1 MSSFMAAMTFQPS
14 FEARL
19 RSAYQNL
26 LQIQLMA
33 EVLDIDLGTYVN
45 DIGMIITLLV
55 RMIQQFPPIE
65 ADNYQSSIV
74 DV

>member
-1 MSSFMAAMTFQPS
+1 MAAMTFQPS

-26 LQIQLMA
+26 LQIQMLT
-33 EVLDIDLGTYVN
+33 VLVDIDLGNYVS
-45 DIGMIITLLV
+45 DIRMIITLLY
-55 RMIQQFPPIE
+55 RMIQQFPQIE
-65 ADNYQSSIV
+65 ADNYQNRIV